1 MLTTLNETTER
12 VSAAH
17 RAKLAYVYV
26 RQSAAGQ
33 VRQHQ
38 ESTELQYRL
47 VNRATSLGWPR
58 ERITVIDDPADCAAA
73 ASEATRVNS
82 RTG

>member
-1 MLTTLNETTER
+1 MLSTANSADER

-26 RQSAAGQ
+26 RQSSVNQ

-38 ESTELQYRL
+38 ESTVLSIGIEKGFFRIFG
-47 VNRATSLGWPR
+47 AGW
-58 ERITVIDDPADCAAA
+58 
-73 ASEATRVNS
+73 
-82 RTG
+82 